1 MDAPAGERVG
11 LPAAGQPAALPSPS
25 LSPVDSSLLGR
36 EPPAE
41 AIARFG
47 DSVIRIPAAAKPRN
61 LNSQISTLNS
71 FFRALSGTAAPRR
84 FSGGWTPVRTG
95 GGFQLLAARK
105 AG

>member
-1 MDAPAGERVG
+1 MQDLR
-11 LPAAGQPAALPSPS
+11 LPRKGPTAETI
-25 LSPVDSSLLGR
+25 VCLGDR
-36 EPPAE
+36 
-41 AIARFG
+41 
-47 DSVIRIPAAAKPRN
+47 VIRIPSAAKPRD

-71 FFRALSGTAAPRR
+71 FFRALSGTAASRR